1 MKVLIVRDRESAGG
15 GIFNYY
21 QAISPYLSS
30 EHRFVNIGQPH
41 GHYGGASS
49 ALLRITIVRL
59 FVEWATV
66 FWRCVWFRP
75 DIVHVNPG
83 MDASKC
89 RALRRDAVTVRIALL
104 LRRRV
109 LVFWRGWE
117 GSWVGKAE
125 FPGGNQ
131 GFPAQA
137 FRAANAQ
144 IVLASRFK
152 EDLERWGFACPI
164 HIETTVASDDC
175 LKAAPAEGGQ
185 GEGIHL
191 LFLSRVEEMKGVFEL
206 VEAYRALAAR
216 NPRYTLTIAGN
227 GPHLEELRAY
237 AIELGV
243 TDVRFP
249 GYVSGVVKAECYRAA
264 TLFCFPSAHG
274 EGMPNAVLEAM
285 ANGLPVIAS
294 DAGGLRDILEDG
306 LTGEILTR
314 RGVEPRK
321 CFDSEEIAAAIERL
335 ATDQKM
341 RAEISAYNGA
351 YARKRFAAPVV
362 AGRLEAIYQSVVSG
376 IDPSRS
382 GAGSIEVPCGS
393 E

>member
-30 EHRFVNIGQPH
+30 EHRFVDIGQPH

-49 ALLRITIVRL
+49 ALLRITPVRL
-59 FVEWATV
+59 LFEWATV

-89 RALRRDAVTVRIALL
+89 RALRRDAVTVKIALL

-109 LVFWRGWE
+109 VVFWRGWE
-117 GSWVGKAE
+117 GSWVGESE
-125 FPGGNQ
+125 FPGGNK
-131 GFPAQA
+131 GFLAKP
-137 FRAANAQ
+137 FRAADAQ
-144 IVLASRFK
+144 IVLSSRFK
-152 EDLERWGFACPI
+152 EDLERWGFTCPI
-164 HIETTVASDDC
+164 YVETTVASDEC
-175 LKAAPAEGGQ
+175 LKAAAPEGSPA
-185 GEGIHL
+185 EGIHL

-206 VEAYRALAAR
+206 VEAYRVLKAR
-216 NPRYTLTIAGN
+216 DPRYTLTIAGN
-227 GPHLEELRAY
+227 GPHLEELLAY
-237 AIELGV
+237 SRDLSL

-249 GYVSGVVKAECYRAA
+249 GYVSGVAKAECYRAA

-306 LTGEILTR
+306 VTGEILTR

-321 CFDSEEIAAAIERL
+321 CFDSEQIAVAVERL
-335 ATDQKM
+335 ATDRKM
-341 RAEISAYNGA
+341 RAEISAYNAA
-351 YARKRFAAPVV
+351 YARERFGASVV

-376 IDPSRS
+376 IDPSSSVAR
-382 GAGSIEVPCGS
+382 ANEIPCGGD
-393 E
+393 